1 MPRSFVR
8 WLRVWA
14 LGLCATLGCLRDF
27 EKVPY
32 PPDGAAGAGGAGA
45 GGAGAG
51 GAGAGAGGADAGGG
65 GAGGAGG
72 SGG

>member
-1 MPRSFVR
+1 MRGR
-8 WLRVWA
+8 RA
-14 LGLCATLGCLRDF
+14 RGLVAIAIVATLGCLRDF

-32 PPDGAAGAGGAGA
+32 PPDGGAGA

-51 GAGAGAGGADAGGG
+51 GAGGA
-65 GAGGAGG
+65 GAGG